1 MDLATLTILLGVA
14 IALPQVYG
22 LLKPAELSSFVRGLS
37 RNNAA
42 GYVLIVVGTFWFV
55 RVLEYETL
63 ADFEVYKSKMQFFFV
78 LLGVGACVYLKDFLA
93 VRGLAVVML
102 LLAKTV
108 IETARYAET
117 DWRLVLIIMSYIW
130 IVLGM
135 VFTVSPWRF
144 RDMINWAF
152 SSEERIRKLCVLRL
166 VLALVLVGLGLTVFK
181 TPAIAGQ

>member
-22 LLKPAELSSFVRGLS
+22 LLKPAELSSFARGLS

-42 GYVLIVVGTFWFV
+42 GYVLIVVGTVWFV

-108 IETARYAET
+108 IEAARYAET
-117 DWRLVLIIMSYIW
+117 DWRLLLIVMSYVW
-130 IVLGM
+130 IVLAM
-135 VFTVSPWRF
+135 IFTVSPWRF
-144 RDMINWAF
+144 RDMADWAF
-152 SSEERIRKLCVLRL
+152 SSDERIRRLCVLRL
-166 VLALVLVGLGLTVFK
+166 VLALLLVGLGLTVFK